1 MSSPAIQTKLTEL
14 LAITTPVV
22 SPAMAYAS
30 GGALAAEVTL
40 AGGFGFIGVG
50 SEPAEKL
57 SRELATA
64 RRILNTEPTSTL
76 RIGVGFLGWILD
88 QNESLSK
95 DLINLLFEQRV
106 QAVWLSFGNNLAQW
120 IEYIRAQSQQSGHPI
135 FIFVVVSSPAES
147 QRAINEWKADVIVA
161 QGKHT
166 PFISKQTAL
175 THQLFN
181 VTPSNPPTT
190 PIPTLL
196 TPLPRPSPGIEAG
209 GHGASQGLP
218 LLTLLPLI
226 LSQTSPTGPPVLGAG
241 GLASGSHIAALLTLG
256 ASGAVLGTRFLL
268 AEESLYTANQRAV
281 LIAASST
288 QSMRTRA
295 FDEARGSVGWPQG
308 IDGRGIRNATVTD
321 YENGVDISVLREK
334 YKEAAA
340 KDDTDRIIVW
350 AGTGVGLMNRT
361 QPAKDIVRELHD
373 ECLSR
378 LNDAQNLI
386 RA

>member
-161 QGKHT
+161 Q
-166 PFISKQTAL
+166 
-175 THQLFN
+175 
-181 VTPSNPPTT
+181 
-190 PIPTLL
+190 
-196 TPLPRPSPGIEAG
+196 GIEAG